1 MEKSKQHGAAR
12 GKSIWPMFLGAFVLF
27 ALFAVFVQWMLATT
41 DRAAFDEDG
50 IRAKERYEILKK
62 VNDESASLTTTYGWA
77 DKAKGLVRVPLD
89 RATDLAVQKLSA
101 QGEPKPAGAVDPTVP
116 HASALKPGGLAAP
129 EPTPPPFS
137 AVAEVLPDAPATNA
151 PEVPAP

>member
-1 MEKSKQHGAAR
+1 MQKSKQHGAAR
-12 GKSIWPMFLGAFVLF
+12 GKSIWPMFIGAIVLF

-62 VNDESASLTTTYGWA
+62 VNDESTSLTTTYGWA
-77 DKAKGLVRVPLD
+77 DKAKGLVRIPLD

>member
-12 GKSIWPMFLGAFVLF
+12 GKSIWPMFIGAIVLF

-62 VNDESASLTTTYGWA
+62 VNDESANLTSTYGWA
-77 DKAKGLVRVPLD
+77 DKTKGLVRIPLD
-89 RATDLAVQKLSA
+89 RATDLAVGKLSA

-116 HASALKPGGLAAP
+116 HSSAVKPGGLAAP
-129 EPTPPPFS
+129 QPTPPSFS
-137 AVAEVLPDAPATNA
+137 AEAELLDAPASDA
-151 PEVPAP
+151 PPALAP

>member
-1 MEKSKQHGAAR
+1 MQKSKQHGAAR
-12 GKSIWPMFLGAFVLF
+12 GKSIWPMFIGAIVLF

-62 VNDESASLTTTYGWA
+62 VNDESANLTSTYGWA
-77 DKAKGLVRVPLD
+77 DKTKGLVRIPLD
-89 RATDLAVQKLSA
+89 RATDLAVGKLSA

-116 HASALKPGGLAAP
+116 HSSAVKPGGLAAP
-129 EPTPPPFS
+129 QPTPPSFS
-137 AVAEVLPDAPATNA
+137 AEAELLDAPASDA
-151 PEVPAP
+151 PPALAP